1 MGVKRIVKIVAGVLV
16 GAYALLLLVTVASE
30 GWVSHAVAIDAPVEV
45 VWEYGSDSTR
55 AKDWSVFFHHITP
68 VEGKDKPADGTV
80 GAYRICYRN
89 EDERGM
95 RWDETTEAIRKHQHR
110 EIRTFNLQGFPF
122 GPIGTAQEY
131 EVHQDYD
138 ALSSDRTRLRFRSKL
153 VRREGIANLLAWP
166 VVKGV
171 YVILAR
177 PAGQQVF
184 VWNLENI
191 KAAIEAQQQGE
202 PYDRPH
208 PYDPSLPWEERPVR
222 WWAANRWDA
231 ISA

>member
-1 MGVKRIVKIVAGVLV
+1 MQRFAKFLAAVLV
-16 GAYALLLLVTVASE
+16 GAYLLLLLVTVVAD
-30 GWVSHAVAIDAPVEV
+30 GWVDHAVEIDAPVAV
-45 VWEYGSDSTR
+45 VWDYGSDSTR

-68 VEGKDKPADGTV
+68 VEGKGTAADGTV

-95 RWDETTEAIRKHQHR
+95 RWDETTESITRNEHR
-110 EIRTFNLQGFPF
+110 RIRTFNLQGFPL

-138 ALSSDRTRLRFRSKL
+138 AIDGDRTRLRFRSKL
-153 VRREGIANLLAWP
+153 VRRDGIGNLLAWP
-166 VVKGV
+166 VVKGI

-191 KAAIEAQQQGE
+191 KAAIEAAERGE
-202 PYDRPH
+202 AYDRPH
-208 PYDPSLPWEERPVR
+208 PYDPSLPWEERPLR
-222 WWAANRWDA
+222 WWAANRWDV